1 MLFNSL
7 ILLNI
12 FVIQFLVDFMVI
24 VLEKKIN
31 EKLIILFK
39 EFKLGFEE
47 NSLYHLFIIYVH
59 QSYWDDEFR
68 NVMLSI

>member
-59 QSYWDDEFR
+59 QSY
-68 NVMLSI
+68 

>member
-1 MLFNSL
+1 
-7 ILLNI
+7 
-12 FVIQFLVDFMVI
+12 MVI

-59 QSYWDDEFR
+59 QSY
-68 NVMLSI
+68 